1 LPWGC
6 GRLRRASPGH
16 THRVR
21 TFLTAV
27 FVAALVNVAGASTTP
42 LSTGLYGHVTKGPI
56 SPVCTAEQPCSEPAA
71 GVTLRFLRSAKIVAA
86 TRVRADGSY
95 SVALPIGVY
104 TVASTSRGRISPSTV
119 RVRTGARSRRD
130 FSIDTG
136 IR

>member
-1 LPWGC
+1 M
-6 GRLRRASPGH
+6 
-16 THRVR
+16 R

-27 FVAALVNVAGASTTP
+27 FVAALVNVAVASTTA

-71 GVTLRFLRSAKIVAA
+71 GVTLRFLRGAQIAAA
-86 TRVRADGSY
+86 TRVKADGSY
-95 SVALPIGVY
+95 GVALPVGVY

>member
-1 LPWGC
+1 
-6 GRLRRASPGH
+6 
-16 THRVR
+16 VR

-27 FVAALVNVAGASTTP
+27 FVAALVNVASASTTA

-56 SPVCTAEQPCSEPAA
+56 SPVCTAEQPCSGPAA
-71 GVTLRFLRSAKIVAA
+71 GVSLRFLRGAQLVAA
-86 TRVRADGSY
+86 ARVKADGTY

-104 TVASTSRGRISPSTV
+104 SVASTSRGRITPSTV

-130 FSIDTG
+130 FAIDTG